1 MATYYDIFG
10 QKVQYLASDPSDVQV
25 GQVWYNSTSNTA
37 KVQGYTSGT
46 ISSAPNLNRPTANVN
61 QMGGSSGSP
70 SNSNFVNGGNGSPF
84 NNLTEEYDGSSWASA
99 NTSSSSGTNK
109 FGFGTQT
116 AGLISGGIPA
126 PGSSAVTTTEY
137 YDGTNW
143 TSGTATPVGVR
154 GAGSGGPFTAG
165 LYFGGHGNPSY
176 SPAYNGVQFFDGSA
190 WTAQGGTIN
199 TAKANIGG
207 NGTQTS
213 AIKGN
218 GEPSPSTVTETWDGT
233 SWTTVASLNQTRGN
247 PGLSLSGDS
256 GTAVFFAGG
265 SPAVGVEEWN
275 GSAWATS
282 PVSSPTAFSQGISIG
297 NATSA
302 VFAVGNTSQS
312 TFEWS
317 KGPVTKT
324 ITTS

>member
-1 MATYYDIFG
+1 MATYKNING
-10 QKVQYLASDPSDVQV
+10 TNIPIRASDPTNPIL
-25 GQVWYNSTSNTA
+25 GEIWYNTTSNTL
-37 KVQGYTSGT
+37 KGQGYTSGT

-70 SNSNFVNGGNGSPF
+70 SNSNFVNGGNGF
-84 NNLTEEYDGSSWASA
+84 VTTTEEYDGSSWASA
-99 NTSSSSGTNK
+99 NNSSTGGTNK
-109 FGFGTQT
+109 WGFGTQT
-116 AGLISGGIPA
+116 AGLISGGLPA
-126 PGSSAVTTTEY
+126 PGVSAVTTTEY

-154 GAGSGGPFTAG
+154 GAGSGGSFTAG
-165 LYFGGHGNPSY
+165 LYFGGHGNPTY
-176 SPAYNGVQFFDGSA
+176 PVAYNGVQFFDGSA

-218 GEPSPSTVTETWDGT
+218 GEPDPSTVAETWDGT
-233 SWTTVASLNQTRGN
+233 SWTTVASLNQTRANG
-247 PGLSLSGDS
+247 GLSLSGDS

-317 KGPVTKT
+317 KGPVTQT
-324 ITTS
+324 ISSS